1 MVQRAMVD
9 RADIAMTELRGVTS
23 ESLDHWLIA
32 HQRRFKP
39 RTSGKKKAGQTTGR
53 KVFRRGCLK
62 GPTLVRRSIDSRNC
76 NVGKRSC
83 SKRNR

>member
-1 MVQRAMVD
+1 MLQRTMVD
-9 RADIAMTELRGVTS
+9 RADIAMTELRDATS

-32 HQRRFKP
+32 QQRRFTC
-39 RTSGKKKAGQTTGR
+39 RIAGKKKAGQTTGR

-62 GPTLVRRSIDSRNC
+62 GLILVHRSSGSRNC
-76 NVGKRSC
+76 NVGKRGC